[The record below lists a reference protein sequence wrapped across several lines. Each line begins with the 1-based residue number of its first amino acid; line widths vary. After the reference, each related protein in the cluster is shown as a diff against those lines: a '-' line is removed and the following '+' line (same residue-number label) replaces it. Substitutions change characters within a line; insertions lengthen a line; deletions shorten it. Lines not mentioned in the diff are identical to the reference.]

1 MRIIVFILVF
11 LTAKTNLIAAEAG
24 MPQLDKTYWL
34 SQVFWLVLVFSL
46 LYFCINN
53 IFLPKIKN
61 NLSNREKK
69 IKDNLEEAKLLN
81 DNASK
86 KKQEYINAL
95 EDGKK
100 IVQKIISEAKK
111 KLNQDIESKK
121 EDIEKNIQDE
131 INNANNEIKLLKT
144 NSILTINKIAE
155 DLSSKII
162 EDISGDKLNESSIKA
177 AVSEISKN
185 KLKEYLS

>member
-1 MRIIVFILVF
+1 MRILVFILVF
-11 LTAKTNLIAAEAG
+11 LIAKTNLIAAEAG

-34 SQVFWLVLVFSL
+34 SQAFWLVLVFSL

>member
-11 LTAKTNLIAAEAG
+11 LTAKTNFIAAEAG

-81 DNASK
+81 DNASQ

-100 IVQKIISEAKK
+100 SVQKIISEAKK

-121 EDIEKNIQDE
+121 EDIEKKIQDE
-131 INNANNEIKLLKT
+131 IYNANNEIKILKT

>member
-1 MRIIVFILVF
+1 MRILVFILVF
-11 LTAKTNLIAAEAG
+11 LIAKTNLIAAEAG

-34 SQVFWLVLVFSL
+34 SQAFWLVLVFSL

-121 EDIEKNIQDE
+121 EDIEKKIQDE

-185 KLKEYLS
+185 KLKEHLS

>member
-1 MRIIVFILVF
+1 MRILVFILVF
-11 LTAKTNLIAAEAG
+11 LIAKINLIAAEAG

-34 SQVFWLVLVFSL
+34 SQAFWLVLVFSL

-69 IKDNLEEAKLLN
+69 IKDNLEEAKLLK
-81 DNASK
+81 DNASQ

-100 IVQKIISEAKK
+100 SVQKIISEAKK

-121 EDIEKNIQDE
+121 EDIEKKIQDE
-131 INNANNEIKLLKT
+131 INNANKEIKYLKT

-177 AVSEISKN
+177 TVSEISKN

>member
-1 MRIIVFILVF
+1 MRILVFILVF
-11 LTAKTNLIAAEAG
+11 LIAKTNLIAAEAG

-34 SQVFWLVLVFSL
+34 SQAFWLVLVFSL

-162 EDISGDKLNESSIKA
+162 EDISGDKLNESSVKA
-177 AVSEISKN
+177 TVSEISKN

>member
-81 DNASK
+81 DNASQ

-100 IVQKIISEAKK
+100 SVQKIISEAKK

-121 EDIEKNIQDE
+121 EDIEKQIQDE
-131 INNANNEIKLLKT
+131 IYNANNEIKILKT

>member
-1 MRIIVFILVF
+1 MRILVYILVF
-11 LTAKTNLIAAEAG
+11 LLAKTNLIAAEAG

-34 SQVFWLVLVFSL
+34 SQAFWLVLVFSL

-69 IKDNLEEAKLLN
+69 IKDNLEEAKLLK
-81 DNASK
+81 DNASQ

-100 IVQKIISEAKK
+100 SVQKIISEAKK

-121 EDIEKNIQDE
+121 EDIEKKIQDE
-131 INNANNEIKLLKT
+131 IYNANNEIKILKT

-177 AVSEISKN
+177 TVSEISKN
-185 KLKEYLS
+185 KLKEHLS

>member
-1 MRIIVFILVF
+1 MRILVFILVF
-11 LTAKTNLIAAEAG
+11 LIAKINLIAAEAG

-34 SQVFWLVLVFSL
+34 SQAFWLVLVFSL

-69 IKDNLEEAKLLN
+69 IKDNLEEAKLLK
-81 DNASK
+81 DNASQ

-100 IVQKIISEAKK
+100 SVQKIISEAKR

-121 EDIEKNIQDE
+121 EDIEKKIQDE

>member
-1 MRIIVFILVF
+1 MRILVFILVF
-11 LTAKTNLIAAEAG
+11 LIAKTNLIAAEAG

-34 SQVFWLVLVFSL
+34 SQAFWLVLVFSL

-53 IFLPKIKN
+53 IFLPKIRN

-81 DNASK
+81 DNASQ
-86 KKQEYINAL
+86 KKQEYISAL

-100 IVQKIISEAKK
+100 SVQKIISEAKR
-111 KLNQDIESKK
+111 KLNKDIESKK
-121 EDIEKNIQDE
+121 EDIEKKIQDE
-131 INNANNEIKLLKT
+131 INNANKEIKHLKT
-144 NSILTINKIAE
+144 NSILKINKIAE

-177 AVSEISKN
+177 TVSEISKN

>member
-1 MRIIVFILVF
+1 MRILVFILVF
-11 LTAKTNLIAAEAG
+11 LIAKTNLIAAEAG

-34 SQVFWLVLVFSL
+34 SQAFWLVLVFSL

-121 EDIEKNIQDE
+121 EDIEKNIEDE

-162 EDISGDKLNESSIKA
+162 EDISGDKLNESSVKA
-177 AVSEISKN
+177 TVSEISKN